1 MKKFAVIGIGT
12 FGFYLTKTLF
22 EEGHEVVAID
32 MDRNRVQAIS
42 NFCTEAIV
50 MDATETE
57 GLKAL
62 GLEEMNCI
70 VVSTG
75 SNISSSILICLHLQ
89 EFGVKNILAKA
100 LNEDHNKILIK
111 MGATKTINP
120 EMAIAI
126 RAAKELSKPNV
137 IDFIPLAEGYSL
149 IQVSP
154 PRAFIGKTFRQLDL
168 RAKYGV
174 YIIAIKEVLQEKFVL
189 VPPADFVIKDS
200 DILIMLG
207 MDKDIK
213 RIRDLK

>member
-1 MKKFAVIGIGT
+1 
-12 FGFYLTKTLF
+12 
-22 EEGHEVVAID
+22 
-32 MDRNRVQAIS
+32 MDRIRVQAIS

-111 MGATKTINP
+111 MGATKIINP
-120 EMAIAI
+120 EMAMAI

-149 IQVSP
+149 IQVGP

-174 YIIAIKEVLQEKFVL
+174 YIIAIKEVLQENFVL

>member
-32 MDRNRVQAIS
+32 LDRNRVQAIS

-50 MDATETE
+50 MDATKTE

-149 IQVSP
+149 IQVGP

-174 YIIAIKEVLQEKFVL
+174 YIIAIKEVLQENFVL

-213 RIRDLK
+213 CIRDLK